1 MKYLAFILLALSWF
15 SCKQKKYDVIIRGGM
30 VYDGSGTK
38 GTITDIAINADTIA
52 AIGDLSEMRTD
63 NSIDATGMTLSPGFI
78 DAHSH
83 HDWGMWKMKDMPA
96 CVSQGIT
103 TIVVGQDGG
112 SHFPLSDFF
121 KKIENDP
128 VAVNIASY
136 SGHNTLRDSVI
147 AGDFKRFCTP
157 EEIANM
163 KKMLEMD
170 MQAGA
175 LGLSTGLEYD
185 PGIFSAQDEVVTLA
199 QVAKDN
205 GGRYISHI
213 RSEDRYYWKAISE
226 IINIGKMTGIPV
238 QISHAK
244 LAMRGIHGQSGK
256 LLSKLDSARSAG
268 INITADVYPYP
279 FWQSTMTVMFP
290 ERNFKDMKAAQFA
303 LSEVTYPEGVLIG
316 NYTPDTT
323 YIGKT
328 LAEIAYM
335 RKTSPAKTLMDMIAE
350 VEKTHGDESVIV
362 TSMAEGDIA
371 AIMKWPHATICSDG
385 SSGGGHPRG
394 YGAFTRVLHKYVKE
408 DSILTLEEAIHK
420 MTGLTAENL
429 NIKKRGKIEVG
440 SFADLVMFDFEEVSD
455 QSTPQQPHLKSIG
468 IEKVWVNGKEVYAIN
483 KSTGAYPGRVI
494 KRSVK

>member
-1 MKYLAFILLALSWF
+1 MKYPILILIALIWS
-15 SCKQKKYDVIIRGGM
+15 SCKQTKYDVIIRGGT
-30 VYDGSGTK
+30 VYDGSGAP
-38 GTITDIAINADTIA
+38 GVVTDVAINADTIA
-52 AIGDLSEMRTD
+52 AVGDLSKAVAEKT
-63 NSIDATGMTLSPGFI
+63 IDATGLTLSPGFI

-83 HDWGMWKMKDMPA
+83 HDWGMSKMRDMPA

-112 SHFPLSDFF
+112 SHFPLSDYF
-121 KKIENDP
+121 KKVEAEP

-147 AGDFKRFCTP
+147 NGDFKRFCTP
-157 EEIANM
+157 DEIATM
-163 KKMLEMD
+163 KKMLEQD

-185 PGIFSAQDEVVTLA
+185 PGIFSAPVEVIELA

-205 GGRYISHI
+205 GGKYISHI

-226 IINIGKMTGIPV
+226 IINIGAKTGIPV

-244 LAMRGIHGQSGK
+244 LAMRGIHGQSGR
-256 LLSKLDSARSAG
+256 LISKLDSARAAG
-268 INITADVYPYP
+268 VNITADIYPYTY
-279 FWQSTMTVMFP
+279 WQSTMTVMFP

-303 LSEVTYPEGVLIG
+303 LTEVTYPEGVLIG

-323 YIGKT
+323 LIGKT
-328 LAEIAYM
+328 LAEIAFM

-350 VEKTHGDESVIV
+350 VEKKNGDESVIV
-362 TSMAEGDIA
+362 TSMAEGDVG
-371 AIMKWPHATICSDG
+371 AIMKWPHTTICSDG

-408 DSILTLEEAIHK
+408 DSILTLAEAIHK
-420 MTGLTAENL
+420 MTGQTAETL
-429 NIKKRGKIEVG
+429 NIKNRGKIKVG
-440 SFADLVMFDFEEVSD
+440 AFADLVMFDFEEVSD
-455 QSTPQQPHLKSIG
+455 QSTPKQPHLKSTG
-468 IEKVWVNGKEVYAIN
+468 IEKVWVNGQEVYAIN
-483 KSTGAYPGRVI
+483 KSTGIYPGRVI
-494 KRSVK
+494 KRGKK